1 MNIKFTH
8 ISDCHLGGWRNERL
22 NKLGYKAFDRAIE
35 KSIDEKVDFIIISG
49 DLYDVSNPKVDV
61 IDFATKTLFKL
72 NQANIPAYGIMGS
85 HDFSPSDK
93 TMIRPLIS
101 AKLFINVSQGENKD
115 DGKLELFFTKDPKT
129 KIKLTGIR
137 ARKRS
142 LEREDFQNLNR
153 LSLQK
158 EDSPKIFVFHTMLT
172 ELKPKEYKDM
182 KDTPSSLLPKGFMY
196 YAGGHLHK
204 TVPNKLR
211 EEKELSLDDDN
222 NIIYPGCLSPVNFQ
236 ELEKFKY
243 GGFCIVSGSIDK
255 ETSNSDLKVRYI
267 PIKTKEVI
275 NLNFQCDNKT
285 VPQVNKMI
293 KQKIKEIDVKDK
305 IITIRIEGELSSG
318 KSYEVKINEIIHLLE
333 EKGAYEILINKSALK
348 SKDYLSVRVQV
359 GKTNKEIEN
368 TLIHEHAQKI
378 KIKELSSDQI
388 ENNIHKALEI
398 LGKERDEGTKVI
410 EYENELIDNFTNIYE
425 IKDIEEELSK

>member
-1 MNIKFTH
+1 MNIKFAH
-8 ISDCHLGGWRNERL
+8 ISDCHLGGWRNDRL
-22 NKLGYKAFDRAIE
+22 NKLGYKAFERAIE
-35 KSIDEKVDFIIISG
+35 KSVDEKVDFVIISG

-61 IDFATKTLFKL
+61 VDFATKTLFKL
-72 NQANIPAYGIMGS
+72 KQANIPVYGIMGS

-101 AKLFINVSQGENKD
+101 ANLFINVSQGEKKD
-115 DGKLELFFTKDPKT
+115 DGKLELFFTEDPKT
-129 KIKLTGIR
+129 KVRLTGIR

-142 LEREDFQNLNR
+142 LEKEDFQKLNR
-153 LSLQK
+153 FSLQK
-158 EDSPKIFVFHTMLT
+158 EVFPKIFVFHTMLA

-196 YAGGHLHK
+196 YAGGHIHK
-204 TVPNKLR
+204 TLPNKLR
-211 EEKELSLDDDN
+211 EDNEISIDDEN

-243 GGFCIVSGSIDK
+243 GGFCIVSGTIDK
-255 ETSNSDLKVRYI
+255 ETNKSNLKVRYF
-267 PIKTKEVI
+267 PIKITEVI
-275 NLNFQCDNKT
+275 SLSFNCDNKT

-293 KQKIKEIDVKDK
+293 KQKLNEIEVEDK

-318 KSYEVKINEIIHLLE
+318 KSYEVKTDDIIRSLE
-333 EKGAYEILINKSALK
+333 ERGAYEILINKNALK
-348 SKDYLSVRVQV
+348 SKEYLSVRVQV

-388 ENNIHKALEI
+388 ENNIHKVLEI
-398 LGKERDEGTKVI
+398 LGKERDEGSKVI
-410 EYENELIDNFTNIYE
+410 EYERDLIDNFKNIFE
-425 IKDIEEELSK
+425 IMDVEEELSK